1 MKLSSSSPSQNYAS
15 EQKPPSE
22 VLAIDSAVDIEKSAR
37 QAEKRKKRLAAETEK
52 IRKALE
58 MEITLKLKA
67 ELIPRLETEIKS
79 QLAAEYQGKLEQALA
94 ESVETTAAVDQEN
107 SQQAG
112 QKIKPQSKKH
122 IDIDM
127 GTKQIVEAILFAA
140 EKPMTVKQVQKIYPE
155 HERPELVVLQVAIDA
170 IIEDYA
176 PRPIALKCLASGYR
190 FQLKDGYA
198 HWVSRIF
205 AEKPPKYSRALLE
218 TVAIIAYRQPVT
230 RGDIEDIRGVSVSS
244 NIIRT
249 LLDREWIRVIAHKEV
264 PGRPALYGSTKQF
277 LDYFN
282 LSSLAQLPTL
292 DEIQNL
298 DFAAEQ
304 QLSHELNKNEMD
316 RPKLTEEVVEQ
327 ETISE
332 EDRIKEPLTEETLIK
347 EQAIEETERQEQ
359 EIIDLVLED
368 RA

>member
-1 MKLSSSSPSQNYAS
+1 
-15 EQKPPSE
+15 
-22 VLAIDSAVDIEKSAR
+22 
-37 QAEKRKKRLAAETEK
+37 
-52 IRKALE
+52 
-58 MEITLKLKA
+58 
-67 ELIPRLETEIKS
+67 
-79 QLAAEYQGKLEQALA
+79 
-94 ESVETTAAVDQEN
+94 
-107 SQQAG
+107 
-112 QKIKPQSKKH
+112 
-122 IDIDM
+122 
-127 GTKQIVEAILFAA
+127 
-140 EKPMTVKQVQKIYPE
+140 
-155 HERPELVVLQVAIDA
+155 
-170 IIEDYA
+170 
-176 PRPIALKCLASGYR
+176 
-190 FQLKDGYA
+190 
-198 HWVSRIF
+198 
-205 AEKPPKYSRALLE
+205 
-218 TVAIIAYRQPVT
+218 VT

-249 LLDREWIRVIAHKEV
+249 LVDREWIRVIAHKEV

-327 ETISE
+327 ETVSE
-332 EDRIKEPLTEETLIK
+332 EDRIKEPLTEKTLIK